1 MVKRRK
7 SRAPK
12 DPYSERESKKYD
24 NPIPSREFIMETLQQ
39 EGCPL
44 NHSDIAGHLDLEGEK
59 AEALEFRL
67 KAMVRDGQ
75 LIRNRKGG
83 YCLVDSK

>member
-24 NPIPSREFIMETLQQ
+24 NPIPSREFIMEALQ
-39 EGCPL
+39 ERGVPM
-44 NHSDIAGHLDLEGEK
+44 DFPGIAEMLKLDDEDRL
-59 AEALEFRL
+59 EALRRRL
-67 KAMVRDGQ
+67 KAMEH
-75 LIRNRKGG
+75 GG
-83 YCLVDSK
+83 